1 MGITLEDLQ
10 KQLKDREELKSKLES
25 SYFQVVG
32 QVQLLQQQIEDL
44 LKKESKPEN
53 IG

>member
-10 KQLKDREELKSKLES
+10 KQLKDREELKAKLES

-32 QVQLLQQQIEDL
+32 QVQLLNQQIEDL
-44 LKKESKPEN
+44 IKKEKSPET